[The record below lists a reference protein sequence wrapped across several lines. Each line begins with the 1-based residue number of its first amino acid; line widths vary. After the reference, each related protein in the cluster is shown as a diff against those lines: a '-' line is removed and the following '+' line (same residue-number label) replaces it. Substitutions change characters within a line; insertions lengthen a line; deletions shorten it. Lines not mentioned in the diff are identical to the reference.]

1 VLTYAIKA
9 QLLVTNSA
17 NPGAGTT
24 AVPAPVP
31 HPPPVTKKFTALCV
45 NAGEFNETLGEIEIS
60 SISTDCQVF
69 QKFKEKYQILRGFRA
84 GAFRW
89 LLIRP
94 VDIRF
99 IQICRRD

>member
-45 NAGEFNETLGEIEIS
+45 NAGEFNKTLGEIEIS
-60 SISTDCQVF
+60 SISTDDIAKC
-69 QKFKEKYQILRGFRA
+69 FKNSRRSIKYSVDPEPVRSDGF
-84 GAFRW
+84 
-89 LLIRP
+89 L
-94 VDIRF
+94 
-99 IQICRRD
+99 